1 MPRALGSCFFSVM
14 GGNFVS
20 QGFKRLSALILGIV
34 LAFVQSCTSR
44 TRDSEVVDTL
54 RSQLQDWPA
63 LSHYHEANAQLPP
76 PTQDEARVV
85 FFGDSITASWN
96 DPQKSGGFFPGKP
109 YLNRGISSQT
119 TPQML
124 IRFQPD
130 VIALKPRVVVIL
142 AGTNDIG
149 GVTGPTSLR
158 AIEDN
163 LTSMAILAR
172 AHDIRV
178 VMSSILP
185 THDTGREDGQPIVH
199 SKNRPPEHIKA
210 LNEWMK
216 DLAARQGDIYLDYH
230 SAMVDDRGHLR
241 QELSDDGIHPNR
253 RGYAVMAPLVEQAI
267 AAAME
272 NRA

>member
-1 MPRALGSCFFSVM
+1 MSK
-14 GGNFVS
+14 
-20 QGFKRLSALILGIV
+20 GFKRVFALILGSV
-34 LAFVQSCTSR
+34 LTLVQSCTSR
-44 TRDSEVVDTL
+44 TRDCEVDTL

-63 LSHYHEANAQLPP
+63 LSHYREANAQLPP
-76 PTQDEARVV
+76 PSQDEARVV
-85 FFGDSITASWN
+85 FFGDSITASWK
-96 DPQKSGGFFPGKP
+96 DPQKAGGFFPGKS
-109 YLNRGISSQT
+109 YVNRGISSQT

-172 AHDIRV
+172 AHAIRV
-178 VMSSILP
+178 VMSSVLP
-185 THDTGREDGQPIVH
+185 THDNGLEDGKPIVH
-199 SKNRPPEHIKA
+199 SKNRPPEQIRA

-216 DLAARQGDIYLDYH
+216 ALAARQEYVYLDYY
-230 SAMVDDRGHLR
+230 SSMVDDRGNLR
-241 QELSDDGIHPNR
+241 QELSDDGVHPNR
-253 RGYAVMAPLVEQAI
+253 KGYAVMAPLVEQAI
-267 AAAME
+267 ATAMKQQ
-272 NRA
+272 A

>member
-1 MPRALGSCFFSVM
+1 MSK
-14 GGNFVS
+14 
-20 QGFKRLSALILGIV
+20 GFKRVFALILGIV
-34 LAFVQSCTSR
+34 LTFVQSCTSR
-44 TRDSEVVDTL
+44 TRDCEVDTL
-54 RSQLQDWPA
+54 RSQLQDWSA
-63 LSHYHEANAQLPP
+63 LSHYREANAQLPP
-76 PTQDEARVV
+76 PAQDEARVV

-96 DPQKSGGFFPGKP
+96 DPQKAGGFFSGKS
-109 YLNRGISSQT
+109 YVNRGISSQT

-130 VIALKPRVVVIL
+130 VIALKPQVVVIL

-172 AHDIRV
+172 AHAIRV
-178 VMSSILP
+178 VMSSVLP
-185 THDTGREDGQPIVH
+185 THDNGLEDGKPIVH
-199 SKNRPPEHIKA
+199 SKNRPPEQIRA

-216 DLAARQGDIYLDYH
+216 ALAARQEYVYLDYY
-230 SAMVDDRGHLR
+230 SSMVDDRGNLR

-253 RGYAVMAPLVEQAI
+253 KGYAVMAPLVEQAI
-267 AAAME
+267 AAAMKQQT
-272 NRA
+272 

>member
-1 MPRALGSCFFSVM
+1 M
-14 GGNFVS
+14 GGINVVS
-20 QGFKRLSALILGIV
+20 KGFKRVFALILGSV
-34 LAFVQSCTSR
+34 LIFVQSCTSR
-44 TRDSEVVDTL
+44 TRDCEVIDTL

-63 LSHYHEANAQLPP
+63 LSHYREANAQLPLP
-76 PTQDEARVV
+76 AQDEARVV

-96 DPQKSGGFFPGKP
+96 DPQKAGGFFPGKS
-109 YLNRGISSQT
+109 YVNRGISSQT

-172 AHDIRV
+172 AYDIRV
-178 VMSSILP
+178 VMSSVLP
-185 THDTGREDGQPIVH
+185 THDNGREDGKPIVH
-199 SKNRPPEHIKA
+199 SKNRPPEQIRA

-216 DLAARQGDIYLDYH
+216 ALAARQEYVYLDYY
-230 SAMVDDRGHLR
+230 SSMVDDRGNLR
-241 QELSDDGIHPNR
+241 QELSDDGVHPNR
-253 RGYAVMAPLVEQAI
+253 KGYAVMAPLVEQAI
-267 AAAME
+267 AAAMKQQ
-272 NRA
+272 A

>member
-1 MPRALGSCFFSVM
+1 MSK
-14 GGNFVS
+14 
-20 QGFKRLSALILGIV
+20 GFKRVFALILGIV
-34 LAFVQSCTSR
+34 LTFVQSCTSR
-44 TRDSEVVDTL
+44 TRDCEVDTL

-63 LSHYHEANAQLPP
+63 LSHYREANAQLPP
-76 PTQDEARVV
+76 PAQDEARVV

-96 DPQKSGGFFPGKP
+96 DPQKAGGFFSGKS
-109 YLNRGISSQT
+109 YVNRGISSQT

-124 IRFQPD
+124 IRLQRD

-149 GVTGPTSLR
+149 SVTGPTSLR

-172 AHDIRV
+172 AHAIRV
-178 VMSSILP
+178 VMSSVLP
-185 THDTGREDGQPIVH
+185 THDNGLEDGKPIVH
-199 SKNRPPEHIKA
+199 SKNRPPEQIRA

-216 DLAARQGDIYLDYH
+216 ALAARQEYVYLDYY
-230 SAMVDDRGHLR
+230 SSMVDDRGNLR

-253 RGYAVMAPLVEQAI
+253 KGYAVMAPLVEQAI
-267 AAAME
+267 AAAMKQQT
-272 NRA
+272 